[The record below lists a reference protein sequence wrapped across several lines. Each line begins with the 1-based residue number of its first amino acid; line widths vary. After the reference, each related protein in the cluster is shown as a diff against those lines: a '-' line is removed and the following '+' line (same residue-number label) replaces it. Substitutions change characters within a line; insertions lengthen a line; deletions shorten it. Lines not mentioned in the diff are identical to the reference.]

1 MKKKKALVLLSDGI
15 DSITA
20 AYLMKDKLDLIFVH
34 MEMSKTKEKIK
45 KLVEKIKPKG
55 KTYFINFNKIQ
66 NNIKENCNRRFQC
79 LLCKRFMLRIAE
91 KIAKKEK
98 ADFIITGENLGQ
110 VASQTLTNLKVI
122 DEAVSIPILQPL
134 IGFNKNEI
142 IEIAKEI
149 GTYNISIKD
158 TVKCP
163 YLPKNPLTRSNLE
176 KVKFQES
183 KLDID
188 KLLNSITLNTS

>member
-20 AYLMKDKLDLIFVH
+20 AYLMKDKLDLVFVH
-34 MEMSKTKEKIK
+34 MLMNSSKKKLK
-45 KLVEKIKPKG
+45 KLVSKVKKDAKI
-55 KTYFINFNKIQ
+55 YFVDFNKIQ
-66 NNIKENCNRRFQC
+66 KEIMKCNRRFQC
-79 LLCKRFMLRIAE
+79 ILCKRFMLRIAE
-91 KIAKKEK
+91 KIVKREN

-142 IEIAKEI
+142 IEIAKEA
-149 GTYNISIKD
+149 GTYNISIKN

-183 KLDID
+183 KLDIG